1 MEIRPCSQRGSLI
14 SNLLR
19 VRYIWGYHN
28 FEENG
33 SEWTDVVAVAD
44 DVNVVV
50 VGVVAALV
58 DYNDMRI
65 KF

>member
-19 VRYIWGYHN
+19 VRYIEGYHN

-44 DVNVVV
+44 DVNVVI
-50 VGVVAALV
+50 VVAALV